1 MKFSLA
7 TAAAVLLSTA
17 PAALAQDV
25 NTTAYATGL
34 LAALNANGL
43 TALSGLAAKI
53 NTKLLPALAANIGR
67 NLTVLAPSNAAI
79 AALGNNL
86 SDDDIFNVITYHI
99 LNGTFNNNQ
108 SDAVVIAPTALT
120 ASSLVSLPAG
130 RPQVVVLAKFENGTT
145 YVKEPLNNLTF
156 VQSAING
163 VQYQNLLVRPVN
175 QVLTVPGNLTSLA
188 TKAGLTQLAQLLTT
202 ASLLQPLENAK
213 TGLTIFAPTNAAIE
227 AIQSTASTSPPRAF
241 CSPLRT
247 PRPLQALLSQHVLN
261 GSVVYSNAIG
271 DSAVNAAGQT
281 LSFTKNNTG
290 VFVKLANT
298 TAKITQTNIL
308 FRGGVVHTID
318 QVLVDTATN
327 PTAAN
332 DAFSTAATA
341 GPTPTA
347 GGNNGSGGNGGNGGS
362 SAAAPGSKVGA
373 GLLALTL
380 VASGVYVLL

>member
-227 AIQSTASTSPPRAF
+227 AIQSTAST
-241 CSPLRT
+241 LNNT
-247 PRPLQALLSQHVLN
+247 QLQALLSQHVLN